1 MKKMISLFTAALM
14 TVGMSVP
21 ALAADINVTVDNRP
35 VAWTEA
41 KPFIDENNRTLVPV
55 HPFANAMGLTIDWN
69 ANSQIPRFSKGNQ
82 AIGFPIGYKCSLHY
96 SNDYTIATTEIDT
109 AAQVING
116 HSYAPAKY
124 IAERFG
130 YTVNW
135 DNAEKCVTITT
146 TKPCTTNSPIII
158 TP

>member
-1 MKKMISLFTAALM
+1 MKKRIPLIIVAILTFCMSTTTFGANIS
-14 TVGMSVP
+14 VK
-21 ALAADINVTVDNRP
+21 VDGKPIR
-35 VAWTEA
+35 WTDA

-82 AIGFPIGYKCSLHY
+82 AIGFPIDYKYSLHY

-109 AAQVING
+109 GAQVING

>member
-1 MKKMISLFTAALM
+1 MKKLMYALSAAILALSMGTTAF
-14 TVGMSVP
+14 G
-21 ALAADINVTVDNRP
+21 ADISVKVDGKPIR
-35 VAWTEA
+35 WTEA

-82 AIGFPIGYKCSLHY
+82 AIGFPIGYKCSIHY
-96 SNDYTIATTEIDT
+96 SNDYTIATTELDT

-116 HSYAPAKY
+116 HSYVPAKY

-130 YTVNW
+130 YIVNW

-146 TKPCTTNSPIII
+146 TKPSTTNSPIII